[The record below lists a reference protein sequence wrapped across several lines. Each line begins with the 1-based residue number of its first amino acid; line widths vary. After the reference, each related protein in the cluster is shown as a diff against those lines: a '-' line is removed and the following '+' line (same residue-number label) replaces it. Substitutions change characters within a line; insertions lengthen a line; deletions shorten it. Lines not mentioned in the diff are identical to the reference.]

1 MPTSNTARPTA
12 IEAFGLPRWSAA
24 AAIMALVCIGF
35 RPFAD
40 GSAAEGG
47 DLVNQLGFGLLGLF
61 ALHATTR
68 LDPRRRAALLQ
79 PAWAVVGLLL
89 LTSTLVADSP
99 SAAMRATAF
108 SAIVVL
114 CAGVAAALPRS
125 VADLSGALV
134 AAAIAA
140 IAFSFVA
147 VALFPEV
154 GVHDGSGHEV
164 QHAGLWRGVYAHKN
178 VASYVAGAFVVVG
191 LFAARNGRMGSGLLV
206 VALATVFV
214 VAAGSKTVLGILPV
228 AVACGWLAARFRG
241 PILRAGILAAPLAIL
256 VSVTLGAALFDGAN
270 TLLQEIA
277 PGTTF
282 TGRLDLWR
290 FAAQQIEKGP
300 ALGYGFESFWT
311 TPRAIGQ
318 EQPIE
323 LSWDVRKIVH
333 GHNSYLDAAITFGV
347 AGAMA
352 LFTVIVARPLWH
364 FATIPHGGT
373 ANRVAQMYAT
383 LWLFTAL
390 GGCLESFFLRRG
402 DPVWFVMALALF
414 GLQVTHAMVRRR

>member
-12 IEAFGLPRWSAA
+12 TEAFGLPRWSAA
-24 AAIMALVCIGF
+24 AAIMALVWIGF

-61 ALHATTR
+61 ALHAVAR
-68 LDPRRRAALLQ
+68 LDPRPRAALLQ

-89 LTSTLVADSP
+89 VTSTLVADSP

-134 AAAIAA
+134 AAALAA

-178 VASYVAGAFVVVG
+178 VASYVAGAFVIVG
-191 LFAARNGRMGSGLLV
+191 LFAARNGRMGSGFLV

-300 ALGYGFESFWT
+300 VLGYGFESFWT

-352 LFTVIVARPLWH
+352 LFTVIIARPLWH